1 MTNSER
7 ETDMDYGDPADAR
20 FIVTESD
27 GEHVLIVRIDRVE
40 KRNALSNPMVIE
52 LGRVLDDAKRDARIR
67 CVVIT
72 GGETVFSAGA
82 DMKNMLL
89 HGVVEVVSDPR
100 RIDAWNAIASF
111 PKPLIAAVNGV
122 AVGAGNELALCC
134 DFIVAGSNASFG
146 QPEVRNGGL
155 AGDGGTQRL
164 PRKLGPQLAAYML
177 LSGEMIDAHT
187 ALSAGYVLEVCEPGR
202 TLSRALDIARTI
214 AERAPVSVQ
223 LTKAC
228 MQEAVGANASNGLSF
243 ERVAMFR
250 NHRSRDR
257 QEGLKA
263 FKEKRRPVFTGD

>member
-1 MTNSER
+1 V
-7 ETDMDYGDPADAR
+7 DYGDSADVKCVVCER
-20 FIVTESD
+20 ST
-27 GEHVLIVRIDRVE
+27 EHVLVIHIDRIE

-52 LGRVLDDAKRDARIR
+52 MGRVLADAAHDPSVR

-82 DMKNMLL
+82 DMKNML
-89 HGVVEVVSDPR
+89 HYGVIDVVSDPR
-100 RIDAWNAIASF
+100 RIDAWQTISTF
-111 PKPLIAAVNGV
+111 PKPMIAAVNGV

-134 DFIVAGSNASFG
+134 DFIVAGSNALFG

-177 LSGEMIDAHT
+177 LSGEMIDAQT
-187 ALSAGYVLEVCEPGR
+187 ALRVGYVLEVCEPAD
-202 TLSRALDIARTI
+202 TLGRALEIARTI
-214 AERAPVSVQ
+214 AERSPTSVQ

-228 MQEAVGANASNGLSF
+228 IHEAVGASASNGLAY

-257 QEGLKA
+257 QEGLSA
-263 FKEKRRPVFTGD
+263 FKEKRRPRFTGE